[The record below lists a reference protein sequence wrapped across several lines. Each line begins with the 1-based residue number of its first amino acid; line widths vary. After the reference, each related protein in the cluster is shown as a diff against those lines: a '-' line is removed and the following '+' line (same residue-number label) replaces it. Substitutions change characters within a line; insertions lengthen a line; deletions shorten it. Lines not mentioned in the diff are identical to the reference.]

1 MMRTGLLALLL
12 SLSAILIAGCNT
24 TRGFGQD
31 VEATGEAIE
40 EAAEETKETISN

>member
-1 MMRTGLLALLL
+1 MKSAFLALLL
-12 SLSAILIAGCNT
+12 SLAAILIAGCNT

-40 EAAEETKETISN
+40 EAAEETKDKLSK

>member
-1 MMRTGLLALLL
+1 MRTAFFTLLL
-12 SLSAILIAGCNT
+12 SLSAILVAGCNT

-40 EAAEETKETISN
+40 EAAEETKEELSQ

>member
-1 MMRTGLLALLL
+1 MRTAFLALLL
-12 SLSAILIAGCNT
+12 SVSAILIAGCNT

-40 EAAEETKETISN
+40 EAAEEAKEKLSK